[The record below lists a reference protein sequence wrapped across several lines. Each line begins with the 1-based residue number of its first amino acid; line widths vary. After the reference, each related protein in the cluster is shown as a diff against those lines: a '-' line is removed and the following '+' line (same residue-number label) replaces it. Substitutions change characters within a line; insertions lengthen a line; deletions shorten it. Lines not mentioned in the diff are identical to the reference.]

1 MRKDR
6 ESAEEEEWGGK
17 SSTRILYWSL
27 KHVKEFI
34 VIKVLTQ
41 GSKDV

>member
-6 ESAEEEEWGGK
+6 ESAEEEERKK

-27 KHVKEFI
+27 KPGSE
-34 VIKVLTQ
+34 TCQ
-41 GSKDV
+41 GVHSD